1 MAASRKI
8 IEALLDDL
16 AVAVNDTTVIYERY
30 RVNPVEMESRNDIPR
45 GRIALYEQSEL
56 VTTKVDAEK
65 PNLSR
70 QRYGLDISILR
81 AYFLDDASQGEL
93 PLGDLRDSVVDWLRT
108 VNASEVATQ
117 RIFTISYEGATG
129 ITRNKRYVTMTL
141 NLSALRD
148 LSTTQT

>member
-1 MAASRKI
+1 VAASRKI

-65 PNLSR
+65 PKLVSAEIWA
-70 QRYGLDISILR
+70 RYIYITGVLLR
-81 AYFLDDASQGEL
+81 
-93 PLGDLRDSVVDWLRT
+93 
-108 VNASEVATQ
+108 
-117 RIFTISYEGATG
+117 
-129 ITRNKRYVTMTL
+129 
-141 NLSALRD
+141 
-148 LSTTQT
+148 